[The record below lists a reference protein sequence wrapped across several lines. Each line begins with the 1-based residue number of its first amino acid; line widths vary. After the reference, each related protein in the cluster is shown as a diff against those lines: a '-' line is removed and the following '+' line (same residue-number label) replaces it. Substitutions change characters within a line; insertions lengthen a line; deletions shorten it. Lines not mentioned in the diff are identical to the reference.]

1 MLKLVTI
8 FGIIVET
15 FESKE
20 RILPDFDEST
30 CCKYFQNVLKLKRK
44 NKSFGHPSW
53 LKPLNN
59 PVSCKTLNHP
69 HTV

>member
-20 RILPDFDEST
+20 RILPDFDESA
-30 CCKYFQNVLKLKRK
+30 CL
-44 NKSFGHPSW
+44 
-53 LKPLNN
+53 
-59 PVSCKTLNHP
+59 
-69 HTV
+69 